1 MDKHKSNSRIFPFA
15 RVLMSLAL
23 LVFTTQACAAEPVKI
38 GVQAFRAK
46 AQVLAQWQPLA
57 VALKH
62 AIPERDFIIEPLTNE
77 EMGNA
82 VATRQVDFVLT
93 NPSNYVVI
101 SKRSGLSSPLATLAD
116 EDHGREV
123 TVFGGIIF
131 CRAGQEK
138 ISSLTDIAGKTI
150 AATTIEA
157 LGSYQMQAYELSRA
171 GVRLP
176 QDAKVI
182 FTGPAQD
189 DVVAAVLS
197 GRADVGFVRTGL
209 LESMAREGKLD
220 MAQLKII
227 NRQNLPGYSAAL
239 STHLYPNWP
248 FSALPHIDENLA
260 RRVAVTLFSLE
271 ENVAFTRAMRIHGF
285 VVPADYTPVEALLQE
300 LHLPPY
306 DVTPEISLRDVWSQ
320 YHWWIVTGLVAAG
333 LILLLGYG
341 LWLSNYRLRAG
352 IAERKLAEDKLLRM
366 NERFTLASR
375 AAALGIWDWDIQNNE
390 LLWDDGMYALYGVKR
405 ENFAGAYEAWL
416 QGIHPDDRA
425 ASDEI
430 SKQAQRGE
438 CEYDAEFRVVWPDG
452 SIHYLKAYGQFVRD
466 AEGKPLRMT
475 GVNYDITERKLAE
488 EQVRRSEQELIEAQ
502 RIAHMGNWNLD
513 LEQNVLTWSQ
523 EIYRIFEI
531 DPEKF
536 GASYEAFLNAIHP
549 DDREKVNNAYTE
561 SLKSKQ
567 PYGIGHRLL
576 MKDGRIKYVTEK
588 CETYYAE
595 DGRPLRSVGTVQDIT
610 ESKQAEEALRREQM
624 LMSRIMETSP
634 VGIAV
639 VNKRGQISFANP
651 QAEKILGLNKEQ
663 ITQLSYNAPEWHSA
677 AIDGGPFA
685 DEEQPFSRV
694 MATRLP
700 VFDVQHAIVWPDGH
714 RVLLSINGAPILDA
728 QGEIEAVVFAIEDIT
743 RRRLAE
749 EELRASERSL
759 IEAQR
764 IAHLGSWHMDLATNE
779 VFWSEELYKIYGF
792 DPALP
797 PPLYTESM
805 KLFTPESWERLSSS
819 IARAAETGVSY
830 ELELETVSK
839 DGGKGWMLALGELV
853 RDARGAAVG
862 VRGVVMDI
870 TERKRMEAKLVEREY
885 QFRTL
890 AENSPD
896 VIVRY
901 DRQGRRIYVNPE
913 FERVNHLT
921 AQQVIGKTP
930 TELST
935 ELKPKA
941 DEFTEKLMAA
951 MASGRAVKV
960 DLSWLKDGKR
970 ICWFVRVVPEF
981 DAYGKVMSALTIWSD
996 ISERKQAEEE
1006 IRTLNRELEQRVA
1019 ARTADLEA
1027 ANKELEAFSYSV
1039 SHDLRTPL
1047 RAIDGFSGMLLEDYA
1062 GKLDEEGKRLLNVV
1076 RDNTIRMGQLIDDI
1090 LKFSRTGRLEIS
1102 FSEIDMEK
1110 LAREVGAEL
1119 QPAAGGNLQVEIAA
1133 IPASS
1138 GDRSMLRQ
1146 VFVNLLSNAIKFSR
1160 IREIAV
1166 IQVGGFIEGGEAI
1179 YFVKDNGVGFDMQYA
1194 GKLFGVFQRLHGMD
1208 EFEGTGIGLAIVKR
1222 IVARHGG
1229 RVWSEGKVG
1238 EGATFYFSLPQ
1249 VANKEAIHG

>member
-1 MDKHKSNSRIFPFA
+1 MDKHKSNRRIFTVPVA
-15 RVLMSLAL
+15 RVLLSLAL
-23 LVFTTQACAAEPVKI
+23 LVFTTLACAAEPVKI
-38 GVQAFRAK
+38 GVQSFRPK
-46 AQVLAQWQPLA
+46 AQTLAQWRPLA
-57 VALKH
+57 AALKQ
-62 AIPERDFIIEPLTNE
+62 AIPERDFIIEPLTNA

-101 SKRSGLSSPLATLAD
+101 ATRSGLSSPLATLAD

-138 ISSLTDIAGKTI
+138 INSLTDIAGKTI

-171 GVRLP
+171 GVHLP
-176 QDAKVI
+176 QDAQVF
-182 FTGPAQD
+182 FTGVLQD

-209 LESMAREGKLD
+209 LESMAREGRLD

-227 NRQNLPGYSAAL
+227 NRQNLPGYTAAL

-248 FSALPHIDENLA
+248 FAALPHIDENLA
-260 RRVAVTLFSLE
+260 RRVAVALFSLE
-271 ENVAFTRAMRIHGF
+271 ENVEITRAMRIHGF

-306 DVTPEISLRDVWSQ
+306 DVTPEISLQDVWKQ
-320 YHWWIVTGLVAAG
+320 YRWWIAIGLAAAG
-333 LILLLGYG
+333 LILLLGYR
-341 LWLSNYRLRAG
+341 LWVSNYRLRAG
-352 IAERKLAEDKLLRM
+352 IVERKLAEDKLLHM
-366 NERFTLASR
+366 NESFSLASR
-375 AAALGIWDWDIQNNE
+375 AAHLGIWDWDIRKNE
-390 LLWDDGMYALYGVKR
+390 LAWDDGMYALYGVKR
-405 ENFAGAYEAWL
+405 EDFAGAHEAWL

-425 ASDEI
+425 ACDEI

-438 CEYDAEFRVVWPDG
+438 REYDTEFRVVWPDG
-452 SIHYLKAYGQFVRD
+452 SVHYLKAYGQFVRD

-488 EQVRRSEQELIEAQ
+488 EQLRSSEQGLIEAQ

-513 LEQNVLTWSQ
+513 LVRNVLTWSQ

-549 DDREKVNNAYTE
+549 DDRETVNHAYTE
-561 SLKSKQ
+561 SVKSKQ
-567 PYGIGHRLL
+567 PYEIGHRLL

-595 DGRPLRSVGTVQDIT
+595 DGKPLRSVGTVQDIT
-610 ESKQAEEALRREQM
+610 ERKRVEDALRRSEH
-624 LMSRIMETSP
+624 
-634 VGIAV
+634 
-639 VNKRGQISFANP
+639 
-651 QAEKILGLNKEQ
+651 GL
-663 ITQLSYNAPEWHSA
+663 L
-677 AIDGGPFA
+677 
-685 DEEQPFSRV
+685 
-694 MATRLP
+694 
-700 VFDVQHAIVWPDGH
+700 
-714 RVLLSINGAPILDA
+714 
-728 QGEIEAVVFAIEDIT
+728 
-743 RRRLAE
+743 
-749 EELRASERSL
+749 
-759 IEAQR
+759 EAQR
-764 IAHLGSWHMDLATNE
+764 LAHLGSWHMDLATNE
-779 VFWSEELYKIYGF
+779 VFWSEELYNIYGF

-805 KLFTPESWERLSSS
+805 KLFTPESWERLSNS
-819 IARAAETGVSY
+819 IARAVETGAPY
-830 ELELETVSK
+830 ELELETVNK
-839 DGGKGWMLALGELV
+839 DGGRGWMLARGELV
-853 RDARGAAVG
+853 RNAGGAAVG

-870 TERKRMEAKLVEREY
+870 TERKRMESQLVEREY

-921 AQQVIGKTP
+921 AQQVLGKTP
-930 TELST
+930 AELST

-941 DEFTEKLMAA
+941 DVFTEQLMAA
-951 MASGRAVKV
+951 MASGTVTKV
-960 DLSWLKDGKR
+960 DLSWIKDGKP
-970 ICWFVRVVPEF
+970 ICWFVRIVPEF
-981 DAYGKVMSALTIWSD
+981 DADGKVVSALTIWSD

-1019 ARTADLEA
+1019 VRTADLEA

-1039 SHDLRTPL
+1039 SHDLRSPL
-1047 RAIDGFSGMLLEDYA
+1047 RAIDGYSGMLLEDYA

-1090 LKFSRTGRLEIS
+1090 LKFSRTGRLEIL

-1119 QPAAGGNLQVEIAA
+1119 QPSAGGNLQLEFECLP
-1133 IPASS
+1133 PAM
-1138 GDRSMLRQ
+1138 GDRTMMRQ

-1160 IREIAV
+1160 ARAV
-1166 IQVGGFIEGGEAI
+1166 PRIKLGGAIEGKEAV
-1179 YFVKDNGVGFDMQYA
+1179 YYVQDNGAGFDMQYA

-1222 IVARHGG
+1222 IITRHGG
-1229 RVWSEGKVG
+1229 RVWAEGRVN
-1238 EGATFYFSLPQ
+1238 EGATIYFALPINGQ
-1249 VANKEAIHG
+1249 ERL